1 VTHAAIE
8 ASSHGLQQRRL
19 DGVKLCAAGFT
30 NFTQDHLDYH
40 KDFEDYF
47 SAKTGLFD
55 RLLLQDQPAVL
66 NIDDPKLLS
75 WQRGL
80 NNQIKR

>member
-1 VTHAAIE
+1 
-8 ASSHGLQQRRL
+8 
-19 DGVKLCAAGFT
+19 GFT

-66 NIDDPKLLS
+66 NIDDPKLAELAARLEQS
-75 WQRGL
+75 DQAMITIGHCPEADIRIDNL
-80 NNQIKR
+80 R